1 MYSSVKNKR
10 KRKDRERK
18 AELVRCECSL
28 CKGAFCSAKK
38 ARRHK
43 AVFGNKDFD
52 HEFSLRS
59 DDPEFSGHLSDSSS
73 SLSAGHQSPTIEAH
87 STHEN
92 EDDNS
97 LAGSEIQQE
106 NFGSDIASGDSS
118 DFSRED
124 DFGNHGQ
131 STEGLS
137 DESSGL
143 SDSEEEVINFS
154 AVSSESSNDEE
165 GVVGTESDHDLRDD
179 ELDRPS
185 TLPLFEGSSKT
196 VLEALAGYF
205 YWFSSHPSIS
215 KSALSSLLSH
225 EHFNVLPPGNNL
237 PSTYEQAVNFIKPQL
252 LPTVC
257 YHVCPNDCVLFR
269 KTNRYDYSKLKNCPK
284 CNGNRFAVNGQP
296 LRRFVYYPV
305 GPRWRRLYEC
315 EAVSKLLQSH
325 SLRNPGNLMTD
336 VCDSPCWRAA
346 YAEEGFFQ
354 GDPRGLSVQLST
366 DGVNPFSANKITYS
380 MWPIMLSV
388 LNWPKTHRNRFENIM
403 LVGIIPANGKE
414 EPKSVDPYVEV
425 LVDEVMELSGT
436 TFYDGFKRESFTFRV
451 RFHNYVLDYPGLNK
465 VFCSTGAGALQG
477 CMWCEIFGKFKISHS
492 LTLTKVNEH
501 CSKLFSIESIH

>member
-1 MYSSVKNKR
+1 M
-10 KRKDRERK
+10 
-18 AELVRCECSL
+18 
-28 CKGAFCSAKK
+28 
-38 ARRHK
+38 
-43 AVFGNKDFD
+43 
-52 HEFSLRS
+52 
-59 DDPEFSGHLSDSSS
+59 SG
-73 SLSAGHQSPTIEAH
+73 GHRSPTIEAH

-97 LAGSEIQQE
+97 LAGSEIWQE

-165 GVVGTESDHDLRDD
+165 GVVGTESDHDLPDD

-185 TLPLFEGSSKT
+185 TLPLFEGSPKT

-215 KSALSSLLSH
+215 KSALLSLLSH

-451 RFHNYVLDYPGLNK
+451 
-465 VFCSTGAGALQG
+465 
-477 CMWCEIFGKFKISHS
+477 
-492 LTLTKVNEH
+492 
-501 CSKLFSIESIH
+501 